1 MLLNSRQKVSY
12 IWSCHLESSE
22 REHAS
27 SGNAWRT
34 SSNSSHTRVHKDHI
48 ILLLYIQLKI
58 QSEPLST
65 HEIILSRTSWQT
77 KPLPIW
83 GVYTPPQTA
92 DRTKWI
98 LHWLRMSWRYKS
110 KVEIWQTLS
119 YSDTIYLKE
128 KQFNVLRIMHEL
140 GWMGTRLKLY
150 LNILQEQ
157 RGKKIYK
164 STNLL
169 SEPCSEPLC

>member
-1 MLLNSRQKVSY
+1 MIMSFGKLWARPCLLRK
-12 IWSCHLESSE
+12 CLE
-22 REHAS
+22 A
-27 SGNAWRT
+27 

-110 KVEIWQTLS
+110 KVGIWQTLS
-119 YSDTIYLKE
+119 YSVTIYLKE

-157 RGKKIYK
+157 RGKK
-164 STNLL
+164 STNIL
-169 SEPCSEPLC
+169 SEPCSEPLS